1 VTWGDVAGVSR
12 LGRGTLPTVQVH
24 WGNTRS
30 IGVMKS
36 AIPMNRSTAG
46 FSLVELTIVVVIL
59 GVLATMAV
67 PRYRVSVE
75 RAKSAEAF
83 TYLAQV
89 AGAQERYNARAGK
102 YARNL
107 KDLDI
112 QLSSPT
118 HFRVGQV
125 TSHKWQT
132 KWQLTLT
139 RQGPSSGFGNYTVTW
154 NQIGFSPRRSS
165 VKNELVPVTKKR

>member
-1 VTWGDVAGVSR
+1 
-12 LGRGTLPTVQVH
+12 
-24 WGNTRS
+24 
-30 IGVMKS
+30 MKS
-36 AIPMNRSTAG
+36 AHSLNPQARG

-83 TYLAQV
+83 TYLTQV
-89 AGAQERYNARAGK
+89 ASAQERYNARAGT
-102 YARNL
+102 YARQV

-112 QLSSPT
+112 KLSVPA
-118 HFRVGQV
+118 HFKVGRL
-125 TSHKWQT
+125 TSHRWQT

-154 NQIGFSPRRSS
+154 NQTGFSKRRSS
-165 VKNELVPVTKKR
+165 VKNDLVPVSKKR